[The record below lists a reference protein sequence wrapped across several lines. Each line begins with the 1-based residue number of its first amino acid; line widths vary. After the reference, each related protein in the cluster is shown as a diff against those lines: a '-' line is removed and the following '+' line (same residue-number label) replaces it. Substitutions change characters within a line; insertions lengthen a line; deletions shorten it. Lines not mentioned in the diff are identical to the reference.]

1 MVLEAPAHLSTKVAD
16 GGRGSRTSE
25 HQGADGAQ
33 SSRTSE
39 PPRCRRL
46 LLQKERD
53 RDDSFIVGFGIG
65 EGLGSSFSY
74 ILGCL
79 IGTNRRSTAENLTGG
94 GGHRRPGMRW
104 ADTFFSPTLPGPTG
118 AKVADGA
125 RGSRTF
131 EPPRYRCSSGLRRI
145 RGTKVPVLR
154 EAPAHSSYQGAGC
167 GELPNVSEMGI
178 VCFGPIPL
186 SDLVFLTENFVI
198 GPKKYKKPNVG
209 SMKYGMMA

>member
-53 RDDSFIVGFGIG
+53 RDDSFIIGFGIG

-94 GGHRRPGMRW
+94 GGHRR
-104 ADTFFSPTLPGPTG
+104 

-167 GELPNVSEMGI
+167 GELPNMSEMGI

-209 SMKYGMMA
+209 SMKYGMMAW